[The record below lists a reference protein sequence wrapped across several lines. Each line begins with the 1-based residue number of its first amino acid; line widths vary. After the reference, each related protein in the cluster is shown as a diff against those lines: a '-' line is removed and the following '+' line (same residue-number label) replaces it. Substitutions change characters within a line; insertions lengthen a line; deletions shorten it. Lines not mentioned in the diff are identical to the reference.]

1 MLGNEHH
8 HPVLMLMPTIN
19 PFFSPSYSPSLTLRK
34 SWTIPKSHSL
44 RMPSLVIKTFS
55 GLTFNK
61 RKRILMK
68 FLSPSIF
75 THIHM
80 NIIQRMKK
88 IQSLLSRKRCQSVK
102 IQWLFLSF
110 YLTYLIEK
118 MPNH

>member
-8 HPVLMLMPTIN
+8 HPVLMLMPTTN
-19 PFFSPSYSPSLTLRK
+19 PFFSLSYSPSLTLRK
-34 SWTIPKSHSL
+34 SWTIPKSQSL